1 MGHHRGCS
9 RRVRSRHIRHSMIAF
24 FKRQPERAIE
34 FALLLSGFFLYS
46 IRWGGENQQ
55 ILMNLGWLQI
65 LVSIYALLKYGA
77 NSRGLASLV
86 IVFGLMGVAQF
97 FYPFIVKSANV
108 PGESSQYVEAAVRLY
123 VYLFFVC
130 LHALTVR
137 RQDVDVFVSTFLRLS
152 RWSVLIA
159 VACMVLYW
167 TTGIP
172 LLLNFYF
179 SQGII
184 RPQAFLSEPSAFAPL
199 VGCLLIFGWL
209 NKSRSDVAI
218 ALAGIAF
225 ALSPI
230 TIIGGIGAFVLYAFL
245 YRTRGALVKGLIMAL
260 CVGGFIAINT
270 MDCTSLV
277 VSDNAIDRTLGRV
290 SCGVQVIYDS
300 DLRDALEGVFY
311 NDRLESA
318 IKSVEFLRQTRSM
331 ATGMGLNSSSIFMPE
346 LYGEVRENSLWL
358 SVLLFYGIVGVT
370 VFSCMC
376 FIGMARI
383 ARARNSIAV
392 IFVAF
397 LVCSTI
403 NSAAGFYGYSILLWC
418 ITFALSPACRRRKYA
433 RVPNAGQQ
441 HIDTA
446 SAA

>member
-1 MGHHRGCS
+1 MPS
-9 RRVRSRHIRHSMIAF
+9 TLN
-24 FKRQPERAIE
+24 
-34 FALLLSGFFLYS
+34 ALLKAMTLREKLVTTRLLEFGLMLSGYFLYS

-55 ILMNLGWLQI
+55 ILMSLGWLQI
-65 LVSIYALLKYGA
+65 LTAIYAFLRYSA
-77 NSRGLASLV
+77 PTRGITALMIL
-86 IVFGLMGVAQF
+86 FGFMGVAQI
-97 FYPFIVKSANV
+97 FYPFAIRNANI
-108 PGESSQYVEAAVRLY
+108 PGESSQYIEAAVRLY

-137 RQDVDVFVSTFLRLS
+137 REDAPLFLDTFLKLSRLS
-152 RWSVLIA
+152 IMIA
-159 VACMVLYW
+159 VGCMILYW

-172 LLLNFYF
+172 FLLNFYF

-199 VGCLLIFGWL
+199 VGCLLISGWL
-209 NKSRSDVAI
+209 NKSRKDVAI

-230 TIIGGIGAFVLYAFL
+230 TILGGIGAFVLYAFL
-245 YRTRGALVKGLIMAL
+245 YKTRGALVKGAVIMS
-260 CVGGFIAINT
+260 CFIALVFVNM

-277 VSDNAIDRTLGRV
+277 VSDSAIDRTLGRV
-290 SCGVQVIYDS
+290 SCGVQVIYDGN
-300 DLRDALEGVFY
+300 LRYALEGIFY

-318 IKSVEFLRQTRSM
+318 IKSVEFLRDTKSV

-358 SVLLFYGIVGVT
+358 SILLFYGVFGVA
-370 VFSCMC
+370 VFALMC
-376 FIGMARI
+376 LIGMARM
-383 ARARNSIAV
+383 ARATDTIAV

-403 NSAAGFYGYSILLWC
+403 NSAGGFYGYSILLWC
-418 ITFALSPACRRRKYA
+418 ITFALSPACRRRRYVLA
-433 RVPNAGQQ
+433 PNDDRQP
-441 HIDTA
+441 DVETA
-446 SAA
+446 STT